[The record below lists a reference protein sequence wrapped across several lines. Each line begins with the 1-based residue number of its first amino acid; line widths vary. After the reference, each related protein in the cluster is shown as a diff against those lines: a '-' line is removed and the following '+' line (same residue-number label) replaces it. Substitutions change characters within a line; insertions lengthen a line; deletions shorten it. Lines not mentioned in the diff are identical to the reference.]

1 MVLEKENNSEY
12 ILIKE
17 VKDLFTL
24 KYNKNG
30 ILEIYMHPTTIE
42 VDKEQLMLLTDALA
56 EIAGKKKLPLYIKAS
71 DFMGMSK
78 EAGVYATLP
87 EVNRF
92 TLASAVLIETLA
104 TKLLLNFYL
113 KINKP
118 TVPTKGF
125 NDKESA
131 FIWSLSLN
139 QQN

>member
-56 EIAGKKKLPLYIKAS
+56 EIAGKKKLPLYIKA
-71 DFMGMSK
+71 
-78 EAGVYATLP
+78 L
-87 EVNRF
+87 
-92 TLASAVLIETLA
+92 
-104 TKLLLNFYL
+104 
-113 KINKP
+113 
-118 TVPTKGF
+118 
-125 NDKESA
+125 
-131 FIWSLSLN
+131 
-139 QQN
+139 

>member
-87 EVNRF
+87 EVNRS
-92 TLASAVLIETLA
+92 TLASAVLIESLA
-104 TKLLLNFYL
+104 AKLLLNFYL

-131 FIWSLSLN
+131 FIWLLSLN